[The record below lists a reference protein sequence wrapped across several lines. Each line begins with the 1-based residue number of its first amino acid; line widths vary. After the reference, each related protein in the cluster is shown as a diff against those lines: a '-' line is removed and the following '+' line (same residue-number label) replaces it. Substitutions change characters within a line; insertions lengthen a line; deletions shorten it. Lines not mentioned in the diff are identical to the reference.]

1 MKNILILAALLCAV
15 NLHAISTDSTIPVYG
30 TGGFRDPVYT
40 IDRSQRWLGSD
51 LSTTLTVAESFS
63 LQYNSVL
70 SKVELW
76 SYDTV
81 DGSGGTLKELRY
93 AIYTGAT
100 QPTGAP
106 VASGL
111 GKILSSDG
119 IGHVSPTDG
128 TLASID
134 GKLFVIQTIFNL
146 ASAVHLFPNVTYW
159 LAIAARTDPFGSSAS
174 AQWAESGNDPA
185 HAGSYLVLTD
195 TGWTEVDKG
204 DRAFELD
211 GQGRRLV
218 TLSKDKVPDGGAT
231 LCLLVLAM
239 IPLLRLRAGRN
250 PGV

>member
-1 MKNILILAALLCAV
+1 MLKRAPFVLSPSGRTRKRRLRNSRGAIRVKVLLQLNSLPCSVKKTITQLLSMKNILILAALLCAV
-15 NLHAISTDSTIPVYG
+15 NLHAISTDSTTPVYG

-40 IDRSQRWLGSD
+40 IDRSERWLGGSD
-51 LSTTLTVAESFS
+51 LSTALTVAESFS
-63 LQYNSVL
+63 LQNNSVL

-134 GKLFVIQTIFNL
+134 GKLFV
-146 ASAVHLFPNVTYW
+146 
-159 LAIAARTDPFGSSAS
+159 
-174 AQWAESGNDPA
+174 
-185 HAGSYLVLTD
+185 
-195 TGWTEVDKG
+195 
-204 DRAFELD
+204 
-211 GQGRRLV
+211 
-218 TLSKDKVPDGGAT
+218 
-231 LCLLVLAM
+231 
-239 IPLLRLRAGRN
+239 
-250 PGV
+250 